1 MNQQPNLMYSVISK
15 SPFFKGLN
23 PSEVESILAKV
34 SHSIKSFSK
43 GQTIAQREEEVKN
56 LCIVVAGSVK
66 GEMVDFSGRILK
78 IEEMFAPQPIAHAFL
93 FGERNRYP
101 VDVIAIED
109 CKILFIPR
117 AEVVRMLQQSDVILR
132 NYLNAISNRAQ
143 FLSNKLWFLSF
154 KTIKEKVAHYLLSL
168 AQGEPKAIIVLPKSH
183 QELAEFFG
191 VTRPSLARV
200 FAEMQDEGIITINRR
215 EISII
220 NRNKLLVMI
229 K

>member
-1 MNQQPNLMYSVISK
+1 MYDTISR
-15 SPFFKGLN
+15 SPFFRGIAEEDVKALLQRIG
-23 PSEVESILAKV
+23 
-34 SHSIKSFSK
+34 HSVRSFAK

-56 LCIVVAGSVK
+56 LCIVVEGSVK
-66 GEMVDFSGRILK
+66 GEMVDFSGKILK
-78 IEEMFAPQPIAHAFL
+78 IEEMHAPMPIAHAFL

-101 VDVIAIED
+101 VDVIALED
-109 CKILFIPR
+109 CKILFIPK
-117 AEVVRMLQQSDVILR
+117 AEVIRLLQQNEVILS

-168 AQGEPKAIIVLPKSH
+168 AKSDIRTTIVLPKSH

-200 FAEMQDEGIITINRR
+200 FAELEDEGIISVNRR
-215 EISII
+215 EIVIKE
-220 NRNKLLVMI
+220 RQKLLGMI
-229 K
+229 R

>member
-1 MNQQPNLMYSVISK
+1 MYSIISN
-15 SPFFKGLN
+15 SPFFRGL
-23 PSEVESILAKV
+23 SSQEVEAILGKI
-34 SHSIKSFSK
+34 SHSVKSFSK
-43 GQTIAQREEEVKN
+43 GQTIAQREEEVNN

-66 GEMVDFSGRILK
+66 GEMVDFSGKILK

-101 VDVIAIED
+101 VDVIALED
-109 CKILFIPR
+109 CKILFIPKPD
-117 AEVVRMLQQSDVILR
+117 VIRMLQQSDIILR

-154 KTIKEKVAHYLLSL
+154 KTIKEKVAHYILSL
-168 AQGEPKAIIVLPKSH
+168 SRSESNKTILLPKSH

-200 FAEMQDEGIITINRR
+200 FAEMQDEGIITVDRRKITITNMNR
-215 EISII
+215 
-220 NRNKLLVMI
+220 LVEMI

>member
-1 MNQQPNLMYSVISK
+1 MEL
-15 SPFFKGLN
+15 
-23 PSEVESILAKV
+23 ESILRSI
-34 SHSIKSFSK
+34 SHSVKSFSK

-56 LCIVVAGSVK
+56 LCVVVAGSVK
-66 GEMVDFSGRILK
+66 GEMVDFSGKILK
-78 IEEMFAPQPIAHAFL
+78 IEEMMAPQPIAHAFL

-109 CKILFIPR
+109 CKILFIPKPDF
-117 AEVVRMLQQSDVILR
+117 VRMLQGSDVILR

-154 KTIKEKVAHYLLSL
+154 KTIKEKVAHYFLSISRS
-168 AQGEPKAIIVLPKSH
+168 ESKTIIMLPKSH

-200 FAEMQDEGIITINRR
+200 FAEMQDEGIITVNRR
-215 EISII
+215 EVTII
-220 NRNKLLVMI
+220 NRNKLLEMI
-229 K
+229 R

>member
-1 MNQQPNLMYSVISK
+1 MYNIISN
-15 SPFFKGLN
+15 SPFFRGLS
-23 PSEVESILAKV
+23 PSEVESILGKI
-34 SHSIKSFSK
+34 SHSFKTFSK
-43 GQTIAQREEEVKN
+43 GQTIAQRDEEVKN

-66 GEMVDFSGRILK
+66 GEMVDFSGKILK

-101 VDVIAIED
+101 VDVIALED
-109 CKILFIPR
+109 CKILFIPKSD
-117 AEVVRMLQQSDVILR
+117 VIRMLQQSDVILR

-168 AQGEPKAIIVLPKSH
+168 SKSDSKATILLPKSH

-200 FAEMQDEGIITINRR
+200 FAELQDEGIITVNRR

-220 NRNKLLVMI
+220 NRAKLLEMI

>member
-1 MNQQPNLMYSVISK
+1 MYHIISN
-15 SPFFKGLN
+15 SPFFRGLS
-23 PSEVESILAKV
+23 PQEVESILSKI
-34 SHSIKSFSK
+34 SHSIKSFTK
-43 GQTIAQREEEVKN
+43 GQTIAQRDEEVNN

-66 GEMVDFSGRILK
+66 GEMVDFSGKILK

-109 CKILFIPR
+109 CKILFIPKPD
-117 AEVVRMLQQSDVILR
+117 VIRMLQQNDVILR

-154 KTIKEKVAHYLLSL
+154 KTIKEKVAHYLLNLLRSES
-168 AQGEPKAIIVLPKSH
+168 ASAIVLPKSH

-200 FAEMQDEGIITINRR
+200 FAEMQDEGIITVNRR

-220 NRNKLLVMI
+220 NRNKLLAMI

>member
-1 MNQQPNLMYSVISK
+1 MYQLISK
-15 SPFFKGLN
+15 SPFFRGLS
-23 PSEVESILAKV
+23 PLDVESILGKI
-34 SHSIKSFSK
+34 SHTVKSFSK

-56 LCIVVAGSVK
+56 LCIIVAGSVK
-66 GEMVDFSGRILK
+66 GEMVDYSGKILK
-78 IEEMFAPQPIAHAFL
+78 VEEMTAPQPIAHAFL

-109 CKILFIPR
+109 CKILFIPKPDVIR
-117 AEVVRMLQQSDVILR
+117 LLQQNDIILG

-154 KTIKEKVAHYLLSL
+154 KTIKEKVAHYLLNLSKDSNTNIL
-168 AQGEPKAIIVLPKSH
+168 LPKSH

-200 FAEMQDEGIITINRR
+200 FAELQGDGIITVDRR
-215 EISII
+215 DVVIL
-220 NRNKLLVMI
+220 NRNKLLEMI
-229 K
+229 R

>member
-1 MNQQPNLMYSVISK
+1 MYQIISN
-15 SPFFKGLN
+15 SPFFKGLT
-23 PSEVESILAKV
+23 PKDVEIILSKI
-34 SHSIKSFSK
+34 SHSVKSFSK

-56 LCIVVAGSVK
+56 LCIVLAGTVK
-66 GEMVDFSGRILK
+66 GEMVDFSGKILK
-78 IEEMFAPQPIAHAFL
+78 IEEMTAPQPIAHAFL

-101 VDVIAIED
+101 VDVIALED
-109 CKILFIPR
+109 CKILFIPKPD
-117 AEVVRMLQQSDVILR
+117 VVRMLQQSDVILR

-154 KTIKEKVAHYLLSL
+154 RTIKEKVAHYLLNLSRS
-168 AQGEPKAIIVLPKSH
+168 ESKTTIILPKSH

-200 FAEMQDEGIITINRR
+200 FAEMQDEGIIAVDRR
-215 EISII
+215 EIAII
-220 NRNKLLVMI
+220 NRNKLLEMI

>member
-1 MNQQPNLMYSVISK
+1 MYDIVST
-15 SPFFKGLN
+15 SPFFRGLS
-23 PSEVESILAKV
+23 PLEVESILSTI
-34 SHSIKSFSK
+34 SHSVKSFSK

-56 LCIVVAGSVK
+56 LCIVIAGSVK

-101 VDVIAIED
+101 VDVIALED
-109 CKILFIPR
+109 CKILFIPK
-117 AEVVRMLQQSDVILR
+117 AEVVRMLQHSDVILQ

-168 AQGEPKAIIVLPKSH
+168 TRSESKTTIFLPKSH
-183 QELAEFFG
+183 QELAELFG

-200 FAEMQDEGIITINRR
+200 FAEMQGEGIITVNRR
-215 EISII
+215 EVTII
-220 NRNKLLVMI
+220 NRNKLLEMI
-229 K
+229 R